1 MLLPSFTRCRRWTL
15 WVDRRDRFGSMLW
28 GRRSVLAD
36 TAALL
41 GWFITFHRWWW
52 YNRVVFWL
60 AIFRRRSFGF
70 SRFISRIWAVVGFIR
85 VVVGARMMMSTGP
98 GRLRL
103 RRQTIRFGGW
113 CARLR
118 RGRHGGDAGR
128 LWFTFGGSGGWWCRG
143 VIGYYAII
151 ILCVFWTM
159 FCCSVRFIA
168 ATAATLWCS
177 RACSRRRGS
186 RYGGT
191 WASMCSSGP
200 WLWFR
205 QRTAGAVFWLLSYCC
220 WRDFLRLRWRN
231 ALGGGGWLRFRWR
244 SAAVG

>member
-1 MLLPSFTRCRRWTL
+1 MLLPRWFARCRRWTL
-15 WVDRRDRFGSMLW
+15 WMDRIGSMLGG
-28 GRRSVLAD
+28 GRSALAGI
-36 TAALL
+36 TALL

-52 YNRVVFWL
+52 YDRVVFWL

-70 SRFISRIWAVVGFIR
+70 YRFIRRIWAVVGFIR
-85 VVVGARMMMSTGP
+85 VVVGARMMVGTGS
-98 GRLRL
+98 GRLGL

-168 ATAATLWCS
+168 ATAATLWYS
-177 RACSRRRGS
+177 RACIRRRRF

-191 WASMCSSGP
+191 WASMWLCRSSP

-205 QRTAGAVFWLLSYCC
+205 RRTARAVVWLLSYYC
-220 WRDFLRLRWRN
+220 WRQFLRLRWRN
-231 ALGGGGWLRFRWR
+231 ALGGRWLRFRWR
-244 SAAVG
+244 TAAVG